1 MAERREKNLARRPQ
15 ENDRAQVK
23 AVYVG
28 QCDISL
34 GNSYYFGK
42 ILADKEQLEWAKSV
56 KLRFPNQGKRGTYV
70 NISGM
75 ALSN

>member
-1 MAERREKNLARRPQ
+1 MARWHQGNGQ
-15 ENDRAQVK
+15 AQVK
-23 AVYVG
+23 AIYVG
-28 QCDISL
+28 KCDISL

-42 ILADKEQLEWAKSV
+42 ILADKEHLEWARSV

-70 NISGM
+70 NTSGM

>member
-1 MAERREKNLARRPQ
+1 MARWPQ
-15 ENDRAQVK
+15 GNGQAQVK
-23 AVYVG
+23 AIYLG
-28 QCDISL
+28 KCDISL

-42 ILADKEQLEWAKSV
+42 ILADKEQLEWAKSF

>member
-1 MAERREKNLARRPQ
+1 MARWPQ
-15 ENDRAQVK
+15 GNDQAQVK
-23 AVYVG
+23 AIYVG
-28 QCDISL
+28 KCDISL

-56 KLRFPNQGKRGTYV
+56 KLRFPNQVKRGTYV